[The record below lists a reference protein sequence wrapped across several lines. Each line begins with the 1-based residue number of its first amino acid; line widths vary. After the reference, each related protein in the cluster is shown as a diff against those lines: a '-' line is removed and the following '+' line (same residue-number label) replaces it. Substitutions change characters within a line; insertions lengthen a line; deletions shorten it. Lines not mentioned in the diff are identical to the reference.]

1 MSDPARGKV
10 WLVGAGPGDPELL
23 TVRAV
28 RILGDAD
35 VVLCDDLVD
44 PRVLALV
51 RAGARVLHVGKRGGR
66 PSTDQ
71 RFIDRVMV
79 GAARR
84 GQRVVRL
91 KGGDPFVFGRGG
103 EECDALRAAG
113 VDVEVVPGI
122 TAGIAAPAAIGVPVT
137 DRRHGPGVA
146 FVTGQN
152 GAGGRAPDW
161 AALARSGLTLVVYMG
176 LANCSAIVD
185 ALIAGGLTG
194 DTPAAAIASAHTAE
208 QRHVVCTL
216 ATLADRVA
224 ADEIASPAILVVGSV
239 VGLGHEAITAAT
251 LSAREER
258 RANA

>member
-1 MSDPARGKV
+1 MSDPRRGKV

-28 RILGDAD
+28 RVLGDAD

-44 PRVLALV
+44 ARVLALV
-51 RAGARVLHVGKRGGR
+51 RADARVLHVGKRGGR

-113 VDVEVVPGI
+113 IDVEVVPGI
-122 TAGIAAPAAIGVPVT
+122 TAGIAAPGAIGVPVT
-137 DRRHGPGVA
+137 DRRHGAGVV

-161 AALARSGLTLVVYMG
+161 AALAKSGLTVVVYMG
-176 LANCSAIVD
+176 LANCRAIAD
-185 ALIAGGLTG
+185 ALIVGGLSG
-194 DTPAAAIASAHTAE
+194 QTPAAAVSGAHTPM
-208 QRHVVCTL
+208 QRHVVTTL
-216 ATLADRVA
+216 ASLAETIAA
-224 ADEIASPAILVVGSV
+224 ADLASPAILVVGSV
-239 VGLGHEAITAAT
+239 VGIAHAELAERAFVRAAQFA
-251 LSAREER
+251 SA
-258 RANA
+258 